1 MHMHEPDIYTY
12 LSQSDGFKNNTLS
25 EAKLAIVAGADTN
38 AITMSNVCYLLCQ
51 HPGYQAELYKE
62 LSNLRSLDGVIDD
75 RDLLNK
81 PYLAGIINES
91 VRLHPP
97 VPSGL
102 QRVTPAEGAT
112 IAGRY
117 IPGHMNVTTPT
128 YALHRGIGIFR
139 MAQLPLIL

>member
-1 MHMHEPDIYTY
+1 MHIREPDIYTY

-38 AITMSNVCYLLCQ
+38 AITVSNVCYLLCQ
-51 HPGYQAELYKE
+51 YPGYQAELYKE

-81 PYLAGIINES
+81 PYLTGIINES